1 MKPQSKSIAYIHR
14 DSCVACGCCLKVCP
28 RQALDIWK
36 GSYAI
41 VSHDLCVGC
50 GKCARECPA
59 SVIDIVPRHTDTQ
72 DLSSSPITSASP
84 EKGGARHEQ

>member
-1 MKPQSKSIAYIHR
+1 MKPQSKSIAFIHK
-14 DSCVACGCCLKVCP
+14 DSCDACGCCLKICP

-59 SVIDIVPRHTDTQ
+59 SVIEIVPRHAAVQ
-72 DLSSSPITSASP
+72 DSSNIHVTFASS